1 MIRVD
6 GSNGI
11 ADIIVGAAIA
21 VWIKRKLSVG
31 EISLA
36 MLVRLRQTVSQVIF
50 GVGHVNVRL
59 CFNGHI
65 THLFDVGL

>member
-36 MLVRLRQTVSQVIF
+36 MLVDI
-50 GVGHVNVRL
+50 GGDGL
-59 CFNGHI
+59 CYCRAEAPQSTSH
-65 THLFDVGL
+65 